1 LAAKPAGLIG
11 RASRVAALLSG
22 LATLLLAVMISFDV
36 IMRYFFNQP
45 QLIVDEV
52 GPYLLLVV
60 IFGAAAQTFRLGGH
74 VRVDL
79 VTTYLP
85 RPARAWLR
93 VVNLLLGIIFLAV
106 VIWVTTQS
114 ALTAFRY
121 GRVSAVLLYPLWM
134 PMLFIPAG
142 LLLMALCMVE
152 TLRRQLKAALGSRA
166 GRDEVPPSP
175 EVG

>member
-1 LAAKPAGLIG
+1 MAAKPADLIR
-11 RASRVAALLSG
+11 RASRIAALLSG
-22 LATLLLAVMISFDV
+22 LATLILAVMISFDV
-36 IMRYFFNQP
+36 LMRYFFNRP

-60 IFGAAAQTFRLGGH
+60 IFGAAAQTFRVGGH

-79 VTTYLP
+79 VTAYVP

-93 VVNLLLGIIFLAV
+93 VVNLTLGIAFLAV

-134 PMLFIPAG
+134 PMLLIPAG
-142 LLLMALCMVE
+142 LFLMALCMVE
-152 TLRRQLKAALGSRA
+152 TLRRQLKAALGPRA

-175 EVG
+175 GVR

>member
-1 LAAKPAGLIG
+1 M
-11 RASRVAALLSG
+11 LSG
-22 LATLLLAVMISFDV
+22 LATLLLAVIISFDV
-36 IMRYFFNQP
+36 LMRYFFNKP
-45 QLIVDEV
+45 QLIVDEM

-79 VTTYLP
+79 VTAYLP
-85 RPARAWLR
+85 RPVRAWLR
-93 VVNLLLGIIFLAV
+93 VVNLTLGVVFLAV

-134 PMLFIPAG
+134 PMLVIPAG

-152 TLRRQLKAALGSRA
+152 ALRRQFRAALGPRA

-175 EVG
+175 EVR

>member
-1 LAAKPAGLIG
+1 VIG
-11 RASRVAALLSG
+11 RASRVAAWLSG
-22 LATLLLAVMISFDV
+22 LATLILAVIISFDV
-36 IMRYFFNQP
+36 LMRYFFNQP

-60 IFGAAAQTFRLGGH
+60 IFGAAARTFRVGGH

-79 VTTYLP
+79 VTTCLP

-93 VVNLLLGIIFLAV
+93 MVNLTLGIIFLAV

-121 GRVSAVLLYPLWM
+121 GRVSAVLLYPLWI
-134 PMLFIPAG
+134 PMLLIPAG
-142 LLLMALCMVE
+142 LFLMALSMVE
-152 TLRRQLKAALGSRA
+152 TLGRQIRAALGPRP